1 MSRRVMIIDDD
12 DTCMFLYKHHFR
24 GFSGVEIIAEFDNA
38 EEALAQINQLKP
50 DVVIVDYK
58 LPGMSGIEFV
68 ERVQQYPEIKILLV
82 TGHDR
87 DYFKSMTKNPL
98 KFDIVKKDWSEKT
111 IEYIFAF
118 CK

>member
-24 GFSGVEIIAEFDNA
+24 GVSGVEIIAEFDNA

-58 LPGMSGIEFV
+58 LRDV
-68 ERVQQYPEIKILLV
+68 
-82 TGHDR
+82 GH
-87 DYFKSMTKNPL
+87 
-98 KFDIVKKDWSEKT
+98 
-111 IEYIFAF
+111 
-118 CK
+118 

>member
-1 MSRRVMIIDDD
+1 MSRRIMIIDDD
-12 DTCMFLYKHHFR
+12 DTSMFLYKHHFR
-24 GFSGVEIIAEFDNA
+24 GFPGVEIIAEFDNA

-58 LPGMSGIEFV
+58 LPGMSGIEFA
-68 ERVQQYPEIKILLV
+68 ERVSQYPEIRILLV

-87 DYFKSMTKNPL
+87 DYFKSMMKNPL

-111 IEYIFAF
+111 IEHIFAF